1 MTYKDLIKT
10 SICVKLSMVSFS
22 SPKKNLEV
30 FKFIQSIRLHQEFR
44 DIELDKMLQ
53 KYGEPTPNKPGTFII
68 HGQENIDAYNELL
81 DELLQIGIDDIYP
94 LDLTIDDFDNDSC
107 TYPDDKS
114 FWLSANDID
123 AILKFCSKL
132 KDESETKK
140 G

>member
-10 SICVKLSMVSFS
+10 NISVKLSMVSFC

-30 FKFIQSIRLHQEFR
+30 FKFIQSIRLYQEFR

-53 KYGEPTPNKPGTFII
+53 KYGKPTPDKPGTFII
-68 HGQENIDAYNELL
+68 HGQENIDAYNEAL
-81 DELLQIGIDDIYP
+81 DELFQIGIDDIYP

>member
-1 MTYKDLIKT
+1 MKYKDLIRT
-10 SICVKLSMVSFS
+10 NISVKLSTVSFS

-30 FKFIQSIRLHQEFR
+30 FKFIQSIRPHQEFY
-44 DIELDKMLQ
+44 DIELGKMLQ
-53 KYGEPTPNKPGTFII
+53 KYGEPVPDNPGRFAIC
-68 HGQENIDAYNELL
+68 GKENVDGYNNALNELL
-81 DELLQIGIDDIYP
+81 DIDIDNIYP
-94 LDLTIDDFDNDSC
+94 LNLTIDDFDDNVC

-132 KDESETKK
+132 NEEKE